1 MITKLKIT
9 YLFLNFIF
17 VSLIYSRPTTKV
29 FAQEN
34 QVSEEDFTNA
44 ENAEENRIKWGTE
57 EFKLELIKEMSSA
70 NIALFIDENLKTIE
84 EPSRIYYKFIK
95 ESTREDNFK
104 GNVVLNIVK
113 IDDDKTKHITFRYL
127 KGRNKVRF
135 PPQIGAKGNP
145 VFMLFFE
152 RDARDMQRLTGG
164 NALFFRS
171 RIRHSIAATNVDDVE
186 FKFNGENYVG
196 KQISFQPFLKPN
208 LKTEFLDIKQK
219 NLL

>member
-17 VSLIYSRPTTKV
+17 VSLIYSTPTTKV

-70 NIALFIDENLKTIE
+70 NIALFIDEHLKTIKNHHE
-84 EPSRIYYKFIK
+84 FIINSLK

-113 IDDDKTKHITFRYL
+113 IDDDNTKHITFRYL

-145 VFMLFFE
+145 VF
-152 RDARDMQRLTGG
+152 
-164 NALFFRS
+164 
-171 RIRHSIAATNVDDVE
+171 
-186 FKFNGENYVG
+186 YV
-196 KQISFQPFLKPN
+196 IF
-208 LKTEFLDIKQK
+208 
-219 NLL
+219 